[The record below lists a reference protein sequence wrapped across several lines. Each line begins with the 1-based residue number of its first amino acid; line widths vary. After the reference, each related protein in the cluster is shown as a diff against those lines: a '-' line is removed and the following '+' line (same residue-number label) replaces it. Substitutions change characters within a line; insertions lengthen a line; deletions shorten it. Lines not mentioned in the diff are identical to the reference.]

1 MADIAAVATYGD
13 RLREATINLA
23 GARTLVVVPMLKD
36 DEVVGAVA
44 IYRQEVR
51 PFTDKQVSTSP
62 LRPLSPSR
70 TPGYSTN
77 CVNRFSN
84 RPRPPTYSRSSAVHP
99 GQLKPVFS
107 GILENAVRICDAKFG
122 HLWLR
127 EDDALRVGATHGAP
141 DAFAAYLREEP
152 VFRPKP
158 ETGLGQLLRKK
169 QLFQIADIAA
179 VPTYG
184 DKLCEATIKLAGAR
198 SL

>member
-13 RLREATINLA
+13 PVAEAGINLA

-51 PFTDKQVSTSP
+51 PFTDKQESRTSP

-99 GQLKPVFS
+99 AS
-107 GILENAVRICDAKFG
+107 
-122 HLWLR
+122 
-127 EDDALRVGATHGAP
+127 
-141 DAFAAYLREEP
+141 
-152 VFRPKP
+152 
-158 ETGLGQLLRKK
+158 
-169 QLFQIADIAA
+169 
-179 VPTYG
+179 
-184 DKLCEATIKLAGAR
+184 
-198 SL
+198 